1 MDKRNRKRTTG
12 TGTKRN
18 RRNQQIP
25 NHIYLLAI
33 AILLCVVIGMVFLI
47 RRYTPTREHMSL
59 SEFFVLNFST
69 LYILLVY
76 TLIYHFNNAII
87 KINFF

>member
-33 AILLCVVIGMVFLI
+33 AILLFVVLGMVFLS

-59 SEFFVLNFST
+59 SDFFVFKEAKEASVILNGESKEET
-69 LYILLVY
+69 ETELS
-76 TLIYHFNNAII
+76 II
-87 KINFF
+87 AP

>member
-33 AILLCVVIGMVFLI
+33 AILLFVVIGMVFLI

-59 SEFFVLNFST
+59 SEFFVLKEENEQQLS
-69 LYILLVY
+69 
-76 TLIYHFNNAII
+76 
-87 KINFF
+87 